1 VCCIYLLN
9 KQYIYVIF
17 LVFMNYTGFRSRDVG
32 PNVHTVL
39 YFWYT
44 LTLVKSGG
52 NVASDKMT
60 VVKQSPEDII
70 RQYTTP
76 SMNTMFFI
84 EARCRQN

>member
-1 VCCIYLLN
+1 
-9 KQYIYVIF
+9 
-17 LVFMNYTGFRSRDVG
+17 MNYTGVRSTDVG

-44 LTLVKSGG
+44 LKLVKSGK